1 MLAELKFVQGAVAK
15 KDFVPALTHFVI
27 EDGTVRGY
35 NGMLALCSPIPFD
48 IACKPK
54 AESLVKAIANC
65 TETVQLA
72 LTPAGRLSIKS
83 GKFKAFVDC
92 LPDEHTPH
100 VQPEGEHVAIDGAA
114 MLQAIKAV
122 SPFIGDDASR
132 PWSNGVLLLGQSA
145 FATNNITLVEYWT
158 GSTVPRPLNI
168 PRAAIKELLRIDEA
182 PEAVQ
187 LTETSITFHF
197 SKGRWLRTQLFETK
211 WPDLTRVLNRES
223 NPQPLDDRLFEA
235 LKTLKPFTD
244 KAGRILFRGGGKIAT
259 HDDETEGAGYEIDG
273 FDHTG
278 IYQIDMLNLLNG
290 TCKTIDWSAYPSPC
304 MFFGDRLRGAI
315 VGMKQ

>member
-15 KDFVPALTHFVI
+15 KDFIPSLSHFVI
-27 EDGTVRGY
+27 ENGTVRGY
-35 NGMLALCSPIPFD
+35 NGMLALCTPIPFD
-48 IACKPK
+48 IECKPK
-54 AESLVKAIANC
+54 AEPLVKAISNC

-72 LTPAGRLSIKS
+72 LTAAGRLSIKS

-92 LPDEHTPH
+92 HPDESTPH
-100 VQPEGEHVAIDGAA
+100 VQPEGEHVVIDGAA
-114 MLQAIKAV
+114 MLQALKV
-122 SPFIGDDASR
+122 VYPFIGDDASR

-158 GSTVPRPLNI
+158 GSSVPKPLNI

-187 LTETSITFHF
+187 MTETSITFHF
-197 SKGRWLRTQLFETK
+197 TKGRWLRTQLFATQ
-211 WPDLTRVLNRES
+211 WPDLTKVLGRDS
-223 NPQPLDDRLFEA
+223 DPQPLDDRLFEA

-244 KAGRILFRGGGKIAT
+244 KAGRIIFRGAGKIAT

-278 IYQIDMLNLLNG
+278 VYQIDMLNLLNG
-290 TCKTIDWSAYPSPC
+290 NAKSIDWSAYPSPC

-315 VGMKQ
+315 IGMKQ